1 MSAIERVL
9 NRLEEKIL
17 TRSDEVMGQ
26 ESCRD
31 GAWALL
37 LPSPGHW
44 RGSSEAASIAGMDK
58 IIEIFRLEE
67 TSKITGSNH
76 SHTTARPFTKPCP

>member
-17 TRSDEVMGQ
+17 ARSEEVTGQ

-31 GAWALL
+31 GAWAVLA
-37 LPSPGHW
+37 LPL
-44 RGSSEAASIAGMDK
+44 A
-58 IIEIFRLEE
+58 
-67 TSKITGSNH
+67 TGQ
-76 SHTTARPFTKPCP
+76 ACLQQPALQG

>member
-17 TRSDEVMGQ
+17 ARSDEVTGQ

-31 GAWALL
+31 GVWAVLG
-37 LPSPGHW
+37 PSPGHW
-44 RGSSEAASIAGMDK
+44 RGFSEAASMAGIDK
-58 IIEIFRLEE
+58 IVEIFRLED
-67 TSKITGSNH
+67 H
-76 SHTTARPFTKPCP
+76 